1 MCKELGAYPEGCTCP
16 GYTDTTDKTPGEMT
30 WDELLTHMDDVSS
43 NGHAA
48 TKYWKAVAGRRLLER
63 ALMADENRNEKEE
76 YDIASCV
83 QYAENNQWTVGW
95 GGGEK
100 LRARHLLL
108 PDVRRW
114 ILGQENSS

>member
-1 MCKELGAYPEGCTCP
+1 MPWD
-16 GYTDTTDKTPGEMT
+16 TDTTDKTPGEMT

-63 ALMADENRNEKEE
+63 ALMADENRKEKEE

-100 LRARHLLL
+100 LHARHLLL